1 MRRKMAFLLLILAC
15 SLMGCYEIFEDSAEF
30 KRGRET
36 KAMSLLKKY
45 QTAASI
51 LQAETGRYPSLEEL
65 YEDGDYIGI
74 ISDAFYNAWDGLDKP
89 EPLGGYLYSSID
101 TDAYGAPLDRM
112 QYAGLCAYPAE
123 PGKTG
128 DLIICILADPRH
140 FEEESIK
147 EYGGVSHGEEW
158 TFYTALYE
166 DIGEPLYNWPSDET
180 LTETFQALKKRSPRE
195 GLREAQRLAESVSKQ
210 Q

>member
-1 MRRKMAFLLLILAC
+1 MMMRTKLALFLLILVC
-15 SLMGCYEIFEDSAEF
+15 SLIGCYEIFEDSAEF

-65 YEDGDYIGI
+65 YEDGDYMGA

-89 EPLGGYLYSSID
+89 EPLGGYLFSSID
-101 TDAYGAPLDRM
+101 SDAYGAPLDRM

-128 DLIICILADPRH
+128 DLIICILSDPRH
-140 FEEESIK
+140 FQDEGIK

-166 DIGEPLYNWPSDET
+166 DIGEPLYSWPSDEV
-180 LTETFQALKKRSPRE
+180 LAETFQALKKRSPKE
-195 GLREAQRLAESVSKQ
+195 GLREAQRLAESVSD
-210 Q
+210 

>member
-1 MRRKMAFLLLILAC
+1 
-15 SLMGCYEIFEDSAEF
+15 
-30 KRGRET
+30 
-36 KAMSLLKKY
+36 
-45 QTAASI
+45 
-51 LQAETGRYPSLEEL
+51 
-65 YEDGDYIGI
+65 
-74 ISDAFYNAWDGLDKP
+74 
-89 EPLGGYLYSSID
+89 
-101 TDAYGAPLDRM
+101 M